1 MRQTILEKTNLKR
14 LAKGHAPAQ
23 RIGKSIGGYHV
34 FPRQMAKTIP
44 GPPWKNAE
52 IGARGQ
58 QLDGGAKRKCE
69 QQASASYGHYSYENP
84 LQRCVSLHARTRS
97 T

>member
-14 LAKGHAPAQ
+14 LAKGHASAQ

-44 GPPWKNAE
+44 GPPWKMRELA
-52 IGARGQ
+52 ARGQ